1 MQKESAKNLSSFA
14 PAKSRAITVKV
25 TVTSDYGKEIVVEE
39 EFNVPRGQRLLS
51 AEMLDLMIQLGANRA
66 HTAAEE
72 EYALYDYY
80 SAGIEAPS
88 FRLRAIQTEVAD
100 SYAAGDFY
108 VHRGWDDPFYE
119 YTFAGGTKVESEIP
133 LDLEEFY
140 KIVR

>member
-1 MQKESAKNLSSFA
+1 MKKMYKESAKNSSSFA

-25 TVTSDYGKEIVVEE
+25 TVTSDYGKEIAVEE
-39 EFNVPRGQRLLS
+39 EFNVPRGQRLLP

-108 VHRGWDDPFYE
+108 VHRGGMIHSTSTPSLAAQRSKARFLS
-119 YTFAGGTKVESEIP
+119 TSRNSIK
-133 LDLEEFY
+133 
-140 KIVR
+140 